1 MEKSSSEG
9 KGELKISLGIS
20 LRLICLLRQK
30 QVTALFVQGSEKVVA
45 TGSTFSLLLCTPPFQ
60 KDGRQHSGL
69 RGSSLHLSF
78 PQFQTLHKNVRDLKG

>member
-45 TGSTFSLLLCTPPFQ
+45 TGSTFSLLLLHHRSRKTE
-60 KDGRQHSGL
+60 GSTAGL
-69 RGSSLHLSF
+69 
-78 PQFQTLHKNVRDLKG
+78 